1 MPKTYHK
8 KWQLHGKTR
17 YKSEFMIYVING
29 DAYRTVK
36 GKCEPT
42 KPQACKY
49 IQFKQIFDL

>member
-1 MPKTYHK
+1 MPKTCHK